1 MSSDLDP
8 GDLDSSQLDSG
19 DLTSASATTHR
30 LLVQQARWIAQDVL
44 ELRLVRPD
52 GGPLPSWEP
61 GAHVNLTLPSGLRR
75 PYSLCGAADDRST
88 WTIAVHREP
97 DGRGG
102 SREIHET
109 ALVGRELAVDRPVNR
124 FPLVPAA
131 GYLFLAGGIGVT
143 PLLPMV
149 RELAAGA
156 LPWRL
161 VLGARDRSR
170 LAYSDEL
177 VALGGPR
184 VLLVPQD
191 EAGLP
196 DLAAEIAAAPPDHV
210 VYACGPPPML
220 DAVTTLCRTALPE
233 RPVHVERFAAPV
245 DEPELAGPD
254 GDFDVVLRRSGLRL
268 TVPAHRSVLD
278 VVRERMPDVPY
289 SCEEGYCGSC
299 ETAVSAGTPDH
310 RDTVLEPSERATAT
324 TMMICVSRSA
334 SPVLELDL

>member
-1 MSSDLDP
+1 MSSDLDSP
-8 GDLDSSQLDSG
+8 
-19 DLTSASATTHR
+19 SATTRR

-44 ELRLVRPD
+44 ELRLTRPD
-52 GGPLPSWEP
+52 GDVLPAWEP

-75 PYSLCGAADDRST
+75 PYSLCGAVGDRSA
-88 WTIAVHREP
+88 WTIAVHRDP

-109 ALVGRELAVDRPVNR
+109 ALVGRELVVDGPVNR

-149 RELAAGA
+149 RELAAGE

-161 VLGARDRSR
+161 MLGARDRSR
-170 LAYSDEL
+170 LAYAEEL
-177 VALGGPR
+177 TALGGDR
-184 VLLVPQD
+184 ILLVPQD

-196 DLAAEIAAAPPDHV
+196 DLSAELAAAPPDHI
-210 VYACGPPPML
+210 VYACGPAPML
-220 DAVTTLCRTALPE
+220 DAVTALCRTAVPE
-233 RPVHVERFAAPV
+233 RPVHVERFAAP
-245 DEPELAGPD
+245 DAEPQLDRPD
-254 GDFDVVLRRSGLRL
+254 GDFDVVLCRSGLRL
-268 TVPAHRSVLD
+268 TVPAHRSILD
-278 VVRERMPDVPY
+278 VVRERQPDVPY

-299 ETAVSAGTPDH
+299 ETPVLAGSPDH

-324 TMMICVSRSA
+324 SMMICVSRSA